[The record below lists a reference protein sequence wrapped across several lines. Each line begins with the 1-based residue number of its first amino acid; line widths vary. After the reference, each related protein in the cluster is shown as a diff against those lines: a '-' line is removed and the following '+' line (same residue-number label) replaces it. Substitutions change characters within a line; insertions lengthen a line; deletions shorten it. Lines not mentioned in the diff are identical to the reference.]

1 MKHFQLQTYHVPHRF
16 LSLSGDIEENAGPSH
31 QCSVS
36 TNNYLSD
43 TNSAVS
49 LLESRL
55 STLNKTA
62 LDVRGGGDCF
72 FRAVSHQLF
81 GNPNNHF
88 HVRSLGVQYLE
99 QCPEEFIESNTESS
113 WQDYLNNMSCQ
124 GTQADA
130 IIIQAVSNCLN
141 LSIHI
146 AESNE
151 TFVPVTVVQLV
162 NMTRGCTNIYIGHI
176 GEMHYVSTAEERT
189 SELNDKQCSQVS
201 VGDKVID
208 KMKNAELISR
218 NTCTCT

>member
-151 TFVPVTVVQLV
+151 TLV
-162 NMTRGCTNIYIGHI
+162 LLLLFN
-176 GEMHYVSTAEERT
+176 
-189 SELNDKQCSQVS
+189 Q
-201 VGDKVID
+201 
-208 KMKNAELISR
+208 
-218 NTCTCT
+218 